1 MGKRKPKQ
9 KASGREESAED
20 LAAARF
26 QRRRETHRKA
36 STAYDAR
43 HPEMKEKRRLA
54 RAAQRA
60 QAKLKKRQWDPPK
73 RPRTAPPPPSE
84 TSRHTEPPPSETRHR
99 QSEARSEVAVTE
111 EGIVMELR
119 VANLIEFEAQMDL
132 ELKIRTDDE
141 RVDEGAMRDVQSAMD
156 VAVAPSL
163 NADEK
168 LALLALAG
176 MARGRPTNQD
186 NHEVDSV
193 LAMALLLSSHG
204 TSIGEPHARSA
215 ALPPPHL
222 EHESARVHRAQLAV
236 ATLNA
241 KPFSALAIVDVY
253 MWDAHRS
260 LELLHWLPMSLAS
273 YRCVATWWGE
283 AEETADNSWDAPAQW
298 DMEELAKRSI
308 YLCMR
313 SPIIIVYRFCLN

>member
-20 LAAARF
+20 LAAVRL

-36 STAYDAR
+36 SAAYDAR

-54 RAAQRA
+54 RAAQRWV
-60 QAKLKKRQWDPPK
+60 LSISPL
-73 RPRTAPPPPSE
+73 TAPPPPSE

-168 LALLALAG
+168 LALLALVG

-222 EHESARVHRAQLAV
+222 EHESARMHRAQLAV
-236 ATLNA
+236 ATLNT
-241 KPFSALAIVDVY
+241 KPFSPLAIVDVY

-260 LELLHWLPMSLAS
+260 LELPHWLPMSLAS
-273 YRCVATWWGE
+273 YRRVATWQGE

-298 DMEELAKRSI
+298 DMEELAESVPVDRMIDRLLKD
-308 YLCMR
+308 
-313 SPIIIVYRFCLN
+313 